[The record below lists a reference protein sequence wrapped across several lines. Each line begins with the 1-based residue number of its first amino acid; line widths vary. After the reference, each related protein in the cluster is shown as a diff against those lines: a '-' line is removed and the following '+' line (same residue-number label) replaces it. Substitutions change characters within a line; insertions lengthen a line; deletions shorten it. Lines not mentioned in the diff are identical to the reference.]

1 MITDLEQRDQ
11 VDETLGYRGGL
22 VHAFRLDGKGGGA
35 KLGWPEIDADPLG
48 SKAAGDIWIHMNR
61 AAPRVQGWLT
71 ESARVP
77 EQAAEMLLVE
87 DPRPKFVHFASDETH
102 PEGFVL
108 ILRGVNLNPNADP
121 ENMVAV
127 RLWVDEHRVIS
138 LRRRKVMAVGTIR
151 DAISKGQGQ
160 GPVSSVDLVNQLIAS
175 LLDRVDPVV
184 DELEADLDH
193 AEDRLE
199 QAELS
204 KVRNDIGEVR
214 RSAIRLRRYLAPQRE
229 LLTHAMTDMPAWVSK
244 KEKLRLRA
252 KAERVARV
260 VEDIEELITRAGF
273 AHEELHARLD
283 ERMNRISTGLTIVA
297 TIFLPMGLVASM
309 WGMNTRGLP
318 FADADLGFW
327 SVTGIIV
334 VVGLGLA
341 AFGWKMSRIN

>member
-1 MITDLEQRDQ
+1 VGIDLEQRDQ

-22 VHAFRLDGKGGGA
+22 VHAFRLDGKGVGA

-48 SKAAGDIWIHMNR
+48 SKVAGDIWIHMNR

-71 ESARVP
+71 ETARVP

-87 DPRPKFVHFASDETH
+87 DPRPKFVHFAADETH

-138 LRRRKVMAVGTIR
+138 LRRRKVMAVGAIR
-151 DAISKGQGQ
+151 DALLKGA
-160 GPVSSVDLVNQLIAS
+160 GPHNSVDLVNQLIAA

-184 DELEADLDH
+184 DELEADLDG
-193 AEDRLE
+193 AEERLE

-204 KVRNDIGEVR
+204 KVRVDIGEVR
-214 RSAIRLRRYLAPQRE
+214 RSAIRLRRYLAPQRD
-229 LLTHAMTDMPAWVSK
+229 LLTHALADLPAWVTK

-252 KAERVARV
+252 KAERNARV
-260 VEDIEELITRAGF
+260 VEDIEELIMRAGF

-318 FADADLGFW
+318 FAEGPLGFW
-327 SVTGIIV
+327 AVTGIIV
-334 VVGLGLA
+334 VVGMGLA
-341 AFGWKMSRIN
+341 LFGWKMSRIK

>member
-1 MITDLEQRDQ
+1 MGIDLEQRDM

-22 VHAFRLDGKGGGA
+22 VHAFRMDGRGGGS

-48 SKAAGDIWIHMNR
+48 DKVQGDIWIHMNR
-61 AAPRVQGWLT
+61 AAPRVQQWLT
-71 ESARVP
+71 ETARVP

-87 DPRPKFVHFASDETH
+87 DPRPKFVHFPADESH

-121 ENMVAV
+121 ENMVSI
-127 RLWVDEHRVIS
+127 RLWVDQHRVIS
-138 LRRRKVMAVGTIR
+138 LRRRKVMAVGAMR
-151 DAISKGQGQ
+151 DALLKGTGAAT
-160 GPVSSVDLVNQLIAS
+160 SVDLVNLLIAA
-175 LLDRVDPVV
+175 LIDRVDPVV
-184 DELEADLDH
+184 DELEGDLDR

-199 QAELS
+199 EADLRKIRWE
-204 KVRNDIGEVR
+204 IGEVR
-214 RSAIRLRRYLAPQRE
+214 RSAIRLRRYLAPQRDLLMHAGAE
-229 LLTHAMTDMPAWVSK
+229 LPAWVTK

-260 VEDIEELITRAGF
+260 LEDIEELITRAGF

-309 WGMNTRGLP
+309 WGMNTEGLP
-318 FADADLGFW
+318 FAHGPMGFW
-327 SVTGIIV
+327 AVTGIIC
-334 VVGLGLA
+334 VVGAGLA
-341 AFGWKMSRIN
+341 VFGWKMSNLK